1 MLFASWYLRVNL
13 TFPMN
18 SKLEQRFDKMR
29 QGRDKVTCRT
39 FICLSIQQ
47 IFEGR
52 LLRASPV
59 LRHNTGQGMW
69 PRDRALALHSSA
81 EGFLR
86 MSSLFQLCNSPLLR
100 GQDKYD
106 GPRTFFWLM
115 GAILSLWKATQTVQ
129 IKSSRKKTL
138 SLSSHYLWLL
148 LWAEI
153 NCGPPSRNGPV

>member
-86 MSSLFQLCNSPLLR
+86 MSSLLSFNSVIPLSWVVRTNMMDLELSSDWWELSSLSERQLK
-100 GQDKYD
+100 Q
-106 GPRTFFWLM
+106 F
-115 GAILSLWKATQTVQ
+115 
-129 IKSSRKKTL
+129 KSSLHGKRL
-138 SLSSHYLWLL
+138 FLYLHTT
-148 LWAEI
+148 
-153 NCGPPSRNGPV
+153 CGYYCGLR